1 MGKTWQGK
9 LTGEGKRFCIIV
21 SRFNELLT
29 KKLLEGATDSL
40 IRHGVKESDI
50 DAVWVPGSFEI
61 PLVAQKMAQ
70 KKKYH
75 ALICLGVIIKGDTP
89 HFDYIASEAAKGIAQ
104 VNLNFGIPV
113 EFGII
118 TAETVE
124 DAIDRAGIKK
134 GNKGAQAAESAV
146 EMANLMEQL

>member
-1 MGKTWQGK
+1 MGKTCQGK

-29 KKLLEGATDSL
+29 KKLLEGATDRL

-50 DAVWVPGSFEI
+50 DAIWVPGSFEI
-61 PLVAQKMAQ
+61 PLVAQKIAQ

-89 HFDYIASEAAKGIAQ
+89 HFDYIASVAAKGIAQ
-104 VNLNFGIPV
+104 VNLNFGVPV

-134 GNKGAQAAESAV
+134 GNKGAQAAEAAI